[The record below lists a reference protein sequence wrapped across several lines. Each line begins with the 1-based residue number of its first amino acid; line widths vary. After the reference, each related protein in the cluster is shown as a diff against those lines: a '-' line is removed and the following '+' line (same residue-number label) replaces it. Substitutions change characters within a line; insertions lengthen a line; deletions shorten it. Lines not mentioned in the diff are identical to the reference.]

1 MKTYT
6 SVLIALTLLG
16 SPAAAHA
23 QAAAYTAS
31 QEDIAAVERASLA
44 YLDAIY
50 KTDPSLIERYVH
62 PSLTKVGYYRNR
74 QGVWNESPMTYAQ
87 LLNVART
94 WNAGGKTLRP
104 DAPRQAVIHEV
115 LNRTASAKVVAQWG
129 IDYLQLVKY
138 DDGWKIRHILWQ
150 EPPPRS
156 DKP

>member
-1 MKTYT
+1 MKAPT
-6 SVLIALTLLG
+6 SVLIALALLG
-16 SPAAAHA
+16 APRAARA
-23 QAAAYTAS
+23 QAGEYAPS
-31 QEDIAAVERASLA
+31 KEDVAAVERASLA

-62 PSLTKVGYYRNR
+62 PSLTKVGYYRNQ
-74 QGVWNESPMTYAQ
+74 QGAWNESPMTYAQ

-94 WNAGGKTLRP
+94 WNAGGKALRP
-104 DAPRQAVIHEV
+104 NAPREVVIHEV

-150 EPPPRS
+150 EPPRS